1 MTGLCTVCTE
11 CVLSTTN
18 QHVQQVR
25 YRPHYTMS
33 RRVLTVIT
41 VRGMDL
47 VVAVL
52 LLVAW
57 KHVA

>member
-1 MTGLCTVCTE
+1 
-11 CVLSTTN
+11 
-18 QHVQQVR
+18 
-25 YRPHYTMS
+25 MS